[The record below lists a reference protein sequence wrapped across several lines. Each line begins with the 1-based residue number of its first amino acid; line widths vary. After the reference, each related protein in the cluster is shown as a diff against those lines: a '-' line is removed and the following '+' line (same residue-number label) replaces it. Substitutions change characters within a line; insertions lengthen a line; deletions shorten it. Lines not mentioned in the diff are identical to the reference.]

1 MFFWK
6 GEEGMF
12 TYVYALLAGMV
23 FGSFFMLIAMRVPL
37 GESIITPRS
46 YCHYCKYVL
55 KPKELIPIISF
66 CMQRGRCTNC
76 KRKISILYVVFELVT
91 GMICLL
97 TVYMIGVER
106 ELIIVL
112 SLFSLLL
119 IISVTDYIYM
129 LIPNRILAWF
139 ACLLILE
146 CAFIPLVT
154 WIDSIVGSCVIFIL
168 LYCMQK
174 IYPEG
179 LGGGDIKLLS
189 LLGFIV
195 GLKGIFIVLF
205 LASCFSLCFFGAGL
219 VLKRMKMRT
228 QIPFGPFI
236 SLGAICYMLV
246 TYAK

>member
-23 FGSFFMLIAMRVPL
+23 FGSFFMVIAMRVPL

-195 GLKGIFIVLF
+195 GMKGIFIVLF

>member
-23 FGSFFMLIAMRVPL
+23 FGSFFMVIEMRVPL

>member
-12 TYVYALLAGMV
+12 TYLYALLVGMV
-23 FGSFFMLIAMRVPL
+23 FGSFFMLIAMRVPQ

-46 YCHYCKYVL
+46 HCHYCKYML
-55 KPKELIPIISF
+55 TPKELIPIISF
-66 CMQRGRCTNC
+66 CIQGGRCTNC
-76 KRKISILYVVFELVT
+76 KRRISILYVVFELIT
-91 GMICLL
+91 GIIFLL

-106 ELIIVL
+106 ELIIIL

-146 CAFIPLVT
+146 CAFVPLVT
-154 WIDSIVGSCVIFIL
+154 LIDSIVGSGVIFIL

-189 LLGFIV
+189 LLGYIV
-195 GLKGIFIVLF
+195 GLKGIFMILF
-205 LASCFSLCFFGAGL
+205 LASCFSLCFFGAAI

-236 SLGAICYMLV
+236 TLGAICYMLV
-246 TYAK
+246 TYTK

>member
-23 FGSFFMLIAMRVPL
+23 FGSFFMVIAMRVPL

-179 LGGGDIKLLS
+179 LGGGDVKLLS

>member
-12 TYVYALLAGMV
+12 TYIYALLVGMV
-23 FGSFFMLIAMRVPL
+23 FGSFFMLIAIRVPL

-46 YCHYCKYVL
+46 HCHYCKYVL
-55 KPKELIPIISF
+55 KRKELIPIISF
-66 CMQRGRCTNC
+66 CIQRGRCTNC
-76 KRKISILYVVFELVT
+76 KRGIPILYVVFEFVT
-91 GMICLL
+91 GTIFFL

-106 ELIIVL
+106 ELLIIL

-129 LIPNRILAWF
+129 LIPDRILISF
-139 ACLLILE
+139 AFLLILE
-146 CAFIPLVT
+146 CIFVPLVT
-154 WIDSIVGSCVIFIL
+154 WIDSIVGSGVILFL

-195 GLKGIFIVLF
+195 GLKGVFIILF
-205 LASCFSLCFFGAGL
+205 LASYCSLCFFGMGIL
-219 VLKRMKMRT
+219 LKRIEASKP
-228 QIPFGPFI
+228 IPFGPFI
-236 SLGAICYMLV
+236 SLGAICYVLIV
-246 TYAK
+246 YSK

>member
-23 FGSFFMLIAMRVPL
+23 FGSFFMVIAMRVPL

-76 KRKISILYVVFELVT
+76 KRKISILYVVFELIT